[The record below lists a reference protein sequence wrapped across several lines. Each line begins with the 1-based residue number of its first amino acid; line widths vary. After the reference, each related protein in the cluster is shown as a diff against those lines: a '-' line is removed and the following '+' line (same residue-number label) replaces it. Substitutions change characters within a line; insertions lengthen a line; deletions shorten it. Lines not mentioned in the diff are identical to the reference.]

1 MLTADTPPEDHK
13 AAFQY
18 LISEEVLST
27 NEEPSKLLGLDFY
40 SHSCPE

>member
-1 MLTADTPPEDHK
+1 MLTADKPPEDHK

-27 NEEPSKLLGLDFY
+27 NEEPSKVLGLDFD
-40 SHSCPE
+40 SHAYPE